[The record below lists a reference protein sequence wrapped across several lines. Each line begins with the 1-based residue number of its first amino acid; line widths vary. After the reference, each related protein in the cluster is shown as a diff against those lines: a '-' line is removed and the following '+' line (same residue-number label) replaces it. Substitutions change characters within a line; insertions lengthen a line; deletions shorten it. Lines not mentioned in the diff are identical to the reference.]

1 MPNVIVIGTQWG
13 DEGKGKIIDLLTPSI
28 DVVVR
33 YQGGAN
39 AGHTVVIGEQRTIL
53 HLVPSGIL
61 HERCLCIIGNG
72 VVLDAEVLIDEID
85 GLHQQGYLKN
95 PSRLAISQNAHLVLP
110 YHRTIDVLR
119 EEAMGAARIGTTGR
133 GIGPAYED
141 KVGRMGIRAGDLTDI
156 ATFRSR
162 LEEVLPM
169 KNRQIE
175 MLGGKPVS
183 REEIE
188 ARAEVW
194 SRRLSRHIV
203 DAERLLHEHVRKG
216 SRILFEGAQ
225 GTALDIDHGTYPYVT
240 SSNTVAGAACTG
252 AGIGPTQIDEVVGIT
267 KAYTTRVG
275 NGPFPTELDDA
286 VGEHLQTCGK
296 EFGSTTGRKRRC
308 GWFDAVV
315 VRHAARVNGITSLAL
330 TKIDVLS
337 GLKTLKVC
345 TGYRVRD
352 EVIDD
357 FPAALPQFAEL
368 TPVYEEL
375 PGWSEDIAKV
385 RRFEDL
391 PVQARDYV
399 ARVSEL
405 VGARVDIIS
414 VGSER
419 SANVIIRNPFSSI

>member
-1 MPNVIVIGTQWG
+1 MANVIVVGTQWG

-72 VVLDAEVLIDEID
+72 VVVDPKVLIDEID
-85 GLHQQGYLKN
+85 GLHQQGYLKD
-95 PSRLAISQNAHLVLP
+95 PARLAISCNAHLVLP
-110 YHRTIDVLR
+110 YHRLIDQLR

-141 KVGRMGIRAGDLTDI
+141 KAARIGIRAGDLID
-156 ATFRSR
+156 AQTFRKR
-162 LEEVLPM
+162 IEEVLPI

-175 MLGGKPVS
+175 AMGGKALDAQELLTAS
-183 REEIE
+183 EE
-188 ARAEVW
+188 W
-194 SRRLSRHIV
+194 SRRLARHVV
-203 DAERLLHEHVRKG
+203 DAERLVHEHLRRG

-240 SSNTVAGAACTG
+240 SSNTVAGAACSG
-252 AGIGPTQIDEVVGIT
+252 AGVGPTAIDEVLGIT

-275 NGPFPTELDDA
+275 NGPFPTELTDR
-286 VGEHLQTCGK
+286 VGELLQTRGK

-315 VRHAARVNGITSLAL
+315 VRHAARVNGLTMLAITKL
-330 TKIDVLS
+330 DVLS
-337 GLKTLKVC
+337 GLATLKLC
-345 TGYRVRD
+345 TGYRLGKEIV
-352 EVIDD
+352 DD
-357 FPAALPQFAEL
+357 FPAALPEL
-368 TPVYEEL
+368 AAIEPIYEEL
-375 PGWSEDIAKV
+375 PGWDDDLSRARRIDELPRETRAYLDRIA
-385 RRFEDL
+385 E
-391 PVQARDYV
+391 V
-399 ARVSEL
+399 AGVPIAI
-405 VGARVDIIS
+405 VS

-419 SANVIIRNPFSSI
+419 SAHIMVRNPFSSS